1 MSCPTSKFAR
11 WPSRCITTS
20 WKRARLSPPSLKA
33 RRANNR
39 ASSVSGSGHFY
50 PLFDEQG
57 EVVGIGAVV
66 EEITE
71 RRRAES
77 ERAEAER
84 QREQMVA
91 ELTHRVKNTL
101 ATVQTIVMRTLSDAV
116 DPAAMHVLTERLGA
130 LAQTHTL
137 LAENQWAVD
146 FSLLVRHELAPYGAR
161 AQLSGPEVGLS
172 ARAAVA
178 LTLTL
183 HELATNAA
191 KHGALSEAGGSIDL
205 SWWIEECNLEPALQV
220 VWRESGGPVVREPE
234 RTGFGTR
241 LIRRAVPYDLR
252 GEVDLRFQPEG
263 VTCRLVMPMSEVSP

>member
-1 MSCPTSKFAR
+1 MPGQAADQRRELETFCHKAPVGMALLDRDLRYVRINERLAAINGVPVEAHIGRLMWDVVPDLEIRKVAEPLYHHILETGEAV
-11 WPSRCITTS
+11 TTELEGETREQPGVIRQ
-20 WKRARLSPPSLKA
+20 WI
-33 RRANNR
+33 
-39 ASSVSGSGHFY
+39 GHFY

-172 ARAAVA
+172 ARA
-178 LTLTL
+178 
-183 HELATNAA
+183 
-191 KHGALSEAGGSIDL
+191 
-205 SWWIEECNLEPALQV
+205 P
-220 VWRESGGPVVREPE
+220 
-234 RTGFGTR
+234 
-241 LIRRAVPYDLR
+241 
-252 GEVDLRFQPEG
+252 
-263 VTCRLVMPMSEVSP
+263 SP